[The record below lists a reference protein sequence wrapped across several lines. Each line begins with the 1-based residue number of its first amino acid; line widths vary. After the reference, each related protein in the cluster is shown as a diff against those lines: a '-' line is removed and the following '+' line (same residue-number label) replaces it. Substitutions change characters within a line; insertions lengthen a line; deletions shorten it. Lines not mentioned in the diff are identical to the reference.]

1 MTHAKKTP
9 APDQV
14 AIRHPGPWPMAFGAY
29 ATGITYLVD
38 PATAARLLARGFERV
53 SDAEPSAAADAT
65 YQPAGAVASAA
76 QAMTLFPADPASED

>member
-14 AIRHPGPWPMAFGAY
+14 AIRHPGPWPLAFGAY

-38 PATAARLLARGFERV
+38 PDTAARLLARGFVRV
-53 SDAEPSAAADAT
+53 TGAASTPAET
-65 YQPAGAVASAA
+65 
-76 QAMTLFPADPASED
+76 MPASTLSPQDSVPED